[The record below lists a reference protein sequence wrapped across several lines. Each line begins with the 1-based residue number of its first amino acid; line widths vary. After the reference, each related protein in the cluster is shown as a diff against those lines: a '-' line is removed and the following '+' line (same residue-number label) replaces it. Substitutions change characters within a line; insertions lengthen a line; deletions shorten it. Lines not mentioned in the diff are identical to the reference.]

1 MMYAYIDGDD
11 IGLRIEN
18 SFMNNNEIRLKEINE
33 LVKEIIE
40 KITIYLKENNHEI
53 IFSGADGIICKNKNI
68 NGDEIIEFIR
78 KNSEEINFSIG
89 VGNSLRDAFLA
100 LRYAKSSGKNIV
112 AIFNNG
118 FNLVK

>member
-33 LVKEIIE
+33 LVKEVIE

-53 IFSGADGIICKNKNI
+53 IFSGADGII
-68 NGDEIIEFIR
+68 
-78 KNSEEINFSIG
+78 
-89 VGNSLRDAFLA
+89 
-100 LRYAKSSGKNIV
+100 
-112 AIFNNG
+112 
-118 FNLVK
+118 